1 MSEFYV
7 TIASGVLQQDFLT
20 GQEQARQTY
29 VFTTDEAMLEFIN
42 NQMSAEYAFCLNT
55 RLEFLSNVTTY
66 FSQEHNMSQED
77 LELRYKEVS
86 FDRFDLK
93 IVS

>member
-7 TIASGVLQQDFLT
+7 TIANGVLQQDFLT
-20 GQEQARQTY
+20 TQEQERQEY
-29 VFTTDEAMLEFIN
+29 VFSTDEAMLCFIN
-42 NQMSAEYAFCLNT
+42 NQMTAEYVFCLNT

-66 FSQEHNMSQED
+66 FSQEHNISQED

-86 FDRFDLK
+86 IDRFNLR